1 MRQGITEEERVQYC
15 GIAWSA
21 DGFTAECLDDRGWPV
36 QPPVR
41 FGGADVVAMAGSLVA
56 LAERAGGELAIVVDS
71 TNGIIDGTLLAAG
84 LDVFRADPPQ
94 LGRRPVLGSVD
105 AHALADLARHRP
117 DAVTPLRLDDGSLTG
132 RLAEMSEG
140 VKQARPAKEKMS
152 EAGTLVRHGPRDGTM
167 VALTFDDG
175 PHPQFTGDVLGVLA
189 RYGIRATFF
198 CVGLNAVSME
208 RQVSHL
214 ADLGHCVAN
223 HTWSHPYLPDLS
235 AAELREQVDR
245 TREVITRAAGDL
257 PPLMRPPYGSLT
269 PSVLDNW
276 TGYDETIVLWDTEAE
291 DWARPGPEVIAD
303 RVLAKAQPGSII
315 LLHDAGG
322 DRSQTVASLPVIIE
336 GCLERGWSF
345 GTVPE
350 LIGC

>member
-1 MRQGITEEERVQYC
+1 VQYC

-21 DGFTAECLDDRGWPV
+21 DGFTADFLDEQGSPV
-36 QPPVR
+36 QPPVHFR
-41 FGGADVVAMAGSLVA
+41 GADVVTMAGSLAA
-56 LAERAGGELAIVVDS
+56 LAERAGGELTIVVDS

-84 LDVFRADPPQ
+84 LNVFRADPPQ

-105 AHALADLARHRP
+105 ARSLADLARRLP

-132 RLAEMSEG
+132 RLAEMSAG
-140 VKQARPAKEKMS
+140 VKQARQAKEKMS
-152 EAGTLVRHGPRDGTM
+152 EDGTLFRHGPRDGTM

-175 PHPQFTGDVLGVLA
+175 PHPQFTSDVLDALA

-198 CVGLNAVSME
+198 CVGLNAASME
-208 RQVSHL
+208 RQVSRM

-235 AAELREQVDR
+235 ASELREQVDR

-276 TGYDETIVLWDTEAE
+276 VGYDEKIVLWDVEAE
-291 DWARPGPEVIAD
+291 DWARPGSDVIAC
-303 RVLAKAQPGSII
+303 RVLDGAQPGSII
-315 LLHDAGG
+315 LLHDGGG
-322 DRSQTVASLPVIIE
+322 DRSQTVASLPEIIE
-336 GCLERGWSF
+336 GCLDRGWSF
-345 GTVPE
+345 GTIPE
-350 LIGC
+350 LVGG